1 VVKADEEMRARQAT
15 QAPEPPPGMAA
26 SPETMPGMAAPPQQM
41 MAMQGA
47 PAQAGP
53 QGAQD
58 PRARVAQIMQA
69 LAARGGANAQG

>member
-1 VVKADEEMRARQAT
+1 
-15 QAPEPPPGMAA
+15 
-26 SPETMPGMAAPPQQM
+26 MPGMAAPPQQM